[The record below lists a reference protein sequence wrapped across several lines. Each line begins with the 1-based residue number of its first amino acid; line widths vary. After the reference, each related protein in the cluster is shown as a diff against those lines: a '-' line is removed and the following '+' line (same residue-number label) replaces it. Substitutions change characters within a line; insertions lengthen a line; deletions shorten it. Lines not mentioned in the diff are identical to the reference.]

1 MAHHRKTSNAVDAS
15 VRWQQVWLRCLNDV
29 VAKLAYAA
37 NARWGFA
44 TAADRQRVEAVIRR
58 GVRSGLCRSD
68 ILTAA
73 ELIEDM
79 DDKLFQRILGDKN
92 HILHALLPD
101 RRRSLE
107 YDLRPRS
114 HDRELVPK
122 DNSLTESNFLIYLF
136 ELGNQVQ
143 CQGHRHL

>member
-1 MAHHRKTSNAVDAS
+1 M
-15 VRWQQVWLRCLNDV
+15 
-29 VAKLAYAA
+29 
-37 NARWGFA
+37 
-44 TAADRQRVEAVIRR
+44 EAVIRR

-79 DDKLFQRILGDKN
+79 DDKLFETILWDKN

-107 YDLRPRS
+107 YELRPRS
-114 HDRELVPK
+114 HDRELVPWY
-122 DNSLTESNFLIYLF
+122 SLIESNFLIRQLYK
-136 ELGNQVQ
+136 N
-143 CQGHRHL
+143 CY

>member
-1 MAHHRKTSNAVDAS
+1 MTPKVS
-15 VRWQQVWLRCLNDV
+15 VKCW
-29 VAKLAYAA
+29 
-37 NARWGFA
+37 WGFV

-58 GVRSGLCRSD
+58 GVPSRLCRSD

-79 DDKLFQRILGDKN
+79 DDSLFQWILRDKN

-107 YDLRPRS
+107 YELRLDL
-114 HDRELVPK
+114 VVMIK
-122 DNSLTESNFLIYLF
+122 N
-136 ELGNQVQ
+136 
-143 CQGHRHL
+143 